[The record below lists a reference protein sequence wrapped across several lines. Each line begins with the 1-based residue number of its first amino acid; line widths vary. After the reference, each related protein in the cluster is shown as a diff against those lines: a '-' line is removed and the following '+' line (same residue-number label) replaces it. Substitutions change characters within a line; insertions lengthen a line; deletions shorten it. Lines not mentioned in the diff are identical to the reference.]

1 MPTILRRSGWRLFF
15 YSNEG
20 NEPAHIH
27 CQKGGMECK
36 YWIGVNKFDIQE
48 DYAFALA
55 PRDRR
60 QIRKIIF
67 EHYDY
72 IMDKWYEFQKRRQ

>member
-1 MPTILRRSGWRLFF
+1 
-15 YSNEG
+15 
-20 NEPAHIH
+20 
-27 CQKGGMECK
+27 MECK

-72 IMDKWYEFQKRRQ
+72 IMDKWYEFQERRQ

>member
-1 MPTILRRSGWRLFF
+1 
-15 YSNEG
+15 
-20 NEPAHIH
+20 
-27 CQKGGMECK
+27 MECK

-67 EHYDY
+67 GHYDY
-72 IMDKWYEFQKRRQ
+72 IMDKWYEFQEKRQ